1 MASLGF
7 LFSSIF
13 VRAMRPAHIAISYHN
28 KEGKKEGQLARGMTA
43 RVFQYELDHLDEIL
57 FVARLGKFSR
67 ARALEKGR

>member
-1 MASLGF
+1 
-7 LFSSIF
+7 
-13 VRAMRPAHIAISYHN
+13 MRPAYVAISYHN
-28 KEGKKEGQLARGMTA
+28 EEGNKEGQLARGMTA